1 LREEI
6 KIREENFAVLETK
19 TTKTFE
25 ENGVYKVYAN
35 YSKKL

>member
-1 LREEI
+1 LRETI
-6 KIREENFAVLETK
+6 KTREENFAILETK
-19 TTKTFE
+19 ATKTFE